1 MTLVELLL
9 GTALLVGGSGA
20 LLLAMHQAARY
31 GEYLSQRQLV
41 MNVVQGRMEQLAST
55 SMDVLLVS
63 PARLQ
68 GSGVAEPIPELPNGS
83 LHVKVR
89 DADPMNPDLPSLLD
103 LHIAACWR
111 TSDGRL
117 ITGEDVNCNGLFDA
131 GEDTDGDQWMDAP
144 VELSTR
150 ISRQE

>member
-9 GTALLVGGSGA
+9 GTALFVGGSGA
-20 LLLAMHQAARY
+20 MLLAMHQAARY

-55 SMDVLLVS
+55 SLDVLLVS
-63 PARLQ
+63 PALLLTAGVSEPVPDLASGRLN
-68 GSGVAEPIPELPNGS
+68 I
-83 LHVKVR
+83 KVR
-89 DADPMNPDLPSLLD
+89 GADPMNLTFPSLLD

-111 TSDGRL
+111 TPDGRL
-117 ITGEDVNCNGLFDA
+117 ITGEDANCNGLLDA
-131 GEDTDGDQWMDAP
+131 GEDADVDQWMDAP